1 MPFTAA
7 AKNAVAAAMA
17 RRKTMSRCGRA
28 AGRRVRK
35 SGNLRGMPSAT
46 PPTTEARRHGGNVSP
61 CLRAFV
67 ACAIV
72 TLTLVLFPLA
82 AQQPGVHPVS
92 GRVYALPMG
101 VAGAPWLDRRER
113 ELEED
118 PDLAMRLIRV
128 QRGST
133 VADLGAGSG
142 YFTVRLARAVGNEGK
157 VYAVDIQPGML
168 TLLQQAVTRQRLT
181 NVIPVL
187 GAPDDPR
194 LPAESLDLVLMVDV
208 YHELAAP
215 QVTLGHLKRALK
227 PGGRLVLLEY
237 RAEDPDVPILPEH
250 KMTKAQVKLEVEHE
264 GFKQQRVYDDLPR
277 QHLIVFTRP

>member
-1 MPFTAA
+1 M
-7 AKNAVAAAMA
+7 NVA
-17 RRKTMSRCGRA
+17 RRRA
-28 AGRRVRK
+28 
-35 SGNLRGMPSAT
+35 
-46 PPTTEARRHGGNVSP
+46 TETLRHGGDSSP
-61 CLRAFV
+61 SLGAFV
-67 ACAIV
+67 TV
-72 TLTLVLFPLA
+72 GLVVAALFAALA

-101 VAGAPWLDRRER
+101 VAGAPWLERRER

-128 QRGST
+128 PRGST

-142 YFTVRLARAVGNEGK
+142 YFTVRLARAVGNNGK
-157 VYAVDIQPGML
+157 VYAVDIQAGML
-168 TLLQQAVTRQRLT
+168 TLLQQAVSRQRLT

-187 GAPDDPR
+187 ATPDDPR

-208 YHELAAP
+208 YHELSAP

-237 RAEDPDVPILPEH
+237 RAEDPAVPILPEH

-264 GFKQQRVYDDLPR
+264 GFRQQRVYDDLPR